1 MPTPESSTP
10 VAVKIRKINELREAL
25 GRLERGGS
33 APRPALALGI
43 PAVDTA
49 LGGGLATGCLHEVL
63 AGPDGGSGDAAAT
76 GFGLA
81 LLARLLGGDTRP
93 ALWCARRIDLYGPGL
108 AAFGLD
114 PGRLILLEA
123 AKPAELLWAMEEGL
137 RCPGL
142 AAVVAELDGLD
153 LTAGRRLQLAAEA
166 GGATGL
172 VLGRRAG
179 GASAATRRWR
189 VTPRPAAGMAAGGSA
204 RWHVELLRCR
214 GGRPRDWEMEWHD
227 GTGDLA
233 LAAALRDRPAAAPA
247 AG

>member
-179 GASAATRRWR
+179 GGAPAPARWR
-189 VTPRPAAGMAAGGSA
+189 VPPPPGAGLAAGGSA

>member
-179 GASAATRRWR
+179 GA
-189 VTPRPAAGMAAGGSA
+189 PAAPPRRRLTPPPAARSA
-204 RWHVELLRCR
+204 PRRSPRWHVELLRCR